1 MDISACAIGAKDSPP
16 ANPGSESSHCLPH
29 LPRPSTRHER
39 RDVGVRH
46 DAARGNLSDDVE
58 HFLGEWRRQRVVGHG
73 CTIGEVSSRVWH
85 DRRVADSADG
95 PAGGQTVAAPAVDA
109 ASDASLHQPPAHI
122 IEPEQPSRIR
132 RPNDL
137 LRLVMW
143 AIASVLMLVIGD
155 IALGTT
161 VGIEEDLATGI
172 ARLPELILTI
182 LALASNLLLF
192 LLPPLILSDLA
203 LRRRWRT
210 IAVATSAGV
219 AAWLAAYAFSV
230 LGPEFMSDALLEA
243 LTTSS
248 ADGSRT
254 PVAFP
259 LVAAVVAL
267 ASVDGLRGR
276 PRLASVVWG
285 ALIGF
290 TILLVFDQSA
300 TPLALA
306 VSASGGRTV
315 GLAFRYGFGTVNPR
329 PDGAAVARAL
339 AAVAAPLAYL
349 KWDGESDDERHY
361 LGSTL
366 DGRALDIRVID
377 RDRRSAGLVYQLY
390 RRMRVQGVVERPP
403 TWSVRRAVDQAA
415 LPVLAARRHGVRTPD
430 LIAAAS
436 VNSDSAVLAFEEVPG
451 LHTFETVDAAELTD
465 ATLADLWQ
473 QVRTLHRAGIAHE
486 ELHAG
491 NLALDSTGRVWLLGL
506 EYGEIAAEH
515 LTLRIDDGEL
525 LVTTSLIVGADR
537 AVRGALQELT
547 AQRLGE
553 ALPLLQTI
561 ALSRANRK
569 AVKGHREVLQDL
581 RDAVVA
587 AFPAAPTE
595 PVRLE
600 RMQPRTLL
608 AFFASAV
615 AVTILLGQLA
625 SVNLVS
631 IVTEAD
637 PRWAAVAMLMSILTY
652 AAATIVIT
660 SLAPVAL
667 RWIRTF
673 QTQWAATFVSLVAPA
688 AVGQIATNSRY
699 LQQAGARP
707 AVAIA
712 SVGATQ
718 LFVFLSY
725 VILVVVFGVISGQQ
739 QGPDLIPNTT
749 VLLVAAGA
757 VAVAAVLASLPA
769 TRRAVRTRVA
779 PMLST
784 TWPRLLES
792 ARQPRR
798 LAMGMGGALLLN
810 LTYSAALF
818 AAVSAYGGDLQ
829 FATVGFVYLAA
840 GAVGSAAPTPGGI
853 GAVEAALT
861 AGLIAAGL
869 DGGTAVQAA
878 LLFRA
883 VTFWIPMLPGWI
895 SFSYLQRQGAL

>member
-1 MDISACAIGAKDSPP
+1 
-16 ANPGSESSHCLPH
+16 
-29 LPRPSTRHER
+29 
-39 RDVGVRH
+39 
-46 DAARGNLSDDVE
+46 
-58 HFLGEWRRQRVVGHG
+58 
-73 CTIGEVSSRVWH
+73 VWH
-85 DRRVADSADG
+85 DRRVADSPDG
-95 PAGGQTVAAPAVDA
+95 PTANHEVGQPAGASIDA
-109 ASDASLHQPPAHI
+109 LRPPPPAHVV
-122 IEPEQPSRIR
+122 EPEQPSQIR
-132 RPNDL
+132 RANDA
-137 LRLVMW
+137 LRLVGW
-143 AIASVLMLVIGD
+143 AIFTGLLLLLGD
-155 IALGTT
+155 VALGTT
-161 VGIEEDLATGI
+161 SGLEEDLAEAITT
-172 ARLPELILTI
+172 LPDLILTI
-182 LALASNLLLF
+182 LALASNLLLL
-192 LLPPLILSDLA
+192 LLPPLILADLA
-203 LRRRWRT
+203 IRRRWRT
-210 IAVATSAGV
+210 IAVATAAGV
-219 AAWLAAYAFSV
+219 TAWLVAYAFSV
-230 LGPEFMSDALLEA
+230 LGPEFLSPTLLDA

-248 ADGSRT
+248 SRGSGT

-259 LVAAVVAL
+259 LLTAVVAL

-276 PRLASVVWG
+276 PRLAAAVWG
-285 ALIGF
+285 SVIGF
-290 TILLVFDQSA
+290 IILLLFDQSA
-300 TPLALA
+300 APLALA

-329 PDGAAVARAL
+329 PSGSEVAQAL
-339 AAVAAPLAYL
+339 TSVALPLAYL

-361 LGSTL
+361 LGTTL

-377 RDRRSAGLVYQLY
+377 RDRRSAGLLYQLY

-436 VNSDSAVLAFEEVPG
+436 VTSDSAVLAFEDVPG
-451 LHTFETVDAAELTD
+451 LHTLENIDVAELD
-465 ATLADLWQ
+465 DPTLADLWE

-491 NLALDSTGRVWLLGL
+491 NIALDADGRVWLLGL
-506 EYGEIAAEH
+506 EYGEIAADQ

-525 LVTTSLIVGADR
+525 LVTTALIVGADR

-569 AVKGHREVLQDL
+569 AVKANRDLLQEL

-587 AFPAAPTE
+587 AFPSAPTE

-600 RMQPRTLL
+600 RMRPRTVV
-608 AFFASAV
+608 AFFAFTV

-625 SVNLVS
+625 DVDLVS
-631 IVTEAD
+631 IVTDAD
-637 PRWAAVAMLMSILTY
+637 PLWAAAALLLSALTY
-652 AAATIVIT
+652 VAAAIVIT

-667 RWIRTF
+667 HWVRTF
-673 QTQWAATFVSLVAPA
+673 LTQFAATFVSLVAPA
-688 AVGQIATNSRY
+688 AVGNIGTNSRY
-699 LQQAGARP
+699 LQQAGAKP

-718 LFVFLSY
+718 IFVFASY
-725 VILVVVFGVISGQQ
+725 VILVIVFGLLTGKQE
-739 QGPDLIPNTT
+739 GPDLIPDTT
-749 VLLVAAGA
+749 VLLVVGGTVVAGA
-757 VAVAAVLASLPA
+757 LLLLLPA
-769 TRRAVRTRVA
+769 TRRAIKSRVS

-798 LAMGMGGALLLN
+798 IAMGIGGALLLN
-810 LTYSAALF
+810 LTYAAALF
-818 AAVSAYGGDLQ
+818 AAVSAYGGELAY
-829 FATVGFVYLAA
+829 ATVGFVYLAA

-853 GAVEAALT
+853 GAVELAL
-861 AGLIAAGL
+861 ASGLTAAGL
-869 DGGTAVQAA
+869 DGSTAVQAA

-883 VTFWIPMLPGWI
+883 VTFWIPMVPGWL
-895 SFSYLQRQGAL
+895 SFTYLQRQGAL

>member
-1 MDISACAIGAKDSPP
+1 M
-16 ANPGSESSHCLPH
+16 
-29 LPRPSTRHER
+29 
-39 RDVGVRH
+39 
-46 DAARGNLSDDVE
+46 
-58 HFLGEWRRQRVVGHG
+58 
-73 CTIGEVSSRVWH
+73 WH

-95 PAGGQTVAAPAVDA
+95 PAGGPTATAPDPSAVTDVPGP
-109 ASDASLHQPPAHI
+109 QPPAHI
-122 IEPEQPSRIR
+122 VEPEQPSRIR
-132 RPNDL
+132 RPNDA
-137 LRLVMW
+137 LRLVLW
-143 AIASVLMLVIGD
+143 ATASVLMLVIGD
-155 IALGTT
+155 VALGTT
-161 VGIEEDLATGI
+161 AGIEEDLATGI
-172 ARLPELILTI
+172 TRLPDLILTI

-203 LRRRWRT
+203 LRKRWRT

-230 LGPEFMSDALLEA
+230 LGPEFMSPALLEA
-243 LTTSS
+243 LTTTS
-248 ADGSRT
+248 AGGSRT

-306 VSASGGRTV
+306 VSAAGGRTV

-329 PDGAAVARAL
+329 PDGAEVAQAL
-339 AAVAAPLAYL
+339 ASVAVPLAYL

-361 LGSTL
+361 IGSTL

-430 LIAAAS
+430 MIAAAS
-436 VNSDSAVLAFEEVPG
+436 VTSDSAVLAFEEVPG
-451 LHTFETVDAAELTD
+451 LHTFETIDAAELTD
-465 ATLADLWQ
+465 ATLSDLWQ

-491 NLALDSTGRVWLLGL
+491 NLALDATGRVWLLGL
-506 EYGEIAAEH
+506 ESGEIAAEP

-547 AQRLGE
+547 AQRIGE

-561 ALSRANRK
+561 ALSRTNRK
-569 AVKGHREVLQDL
+569 AMKGKGEELQNL

-587 AFPAAPTE
+587 AFPSAPTE

-600 RMQPRTLL
+600 RMRPRTLL
-608 AFFASAV
+608 AFFASAL

-637 PRWAAVAMLMSILTY
+637 PRWAAAAMLMSIVTY
-652 AAATIVIT
+652 VGATIVIT

-673 QTQWAATFVSLVAPA
+673 QTQWASTFVSLVTPA
-688 AVGQIATNSRY
+688 AVGNIATNSRY

-718 LFVFLSY
+718 IFVFLSY
-725 VILVVVFGVISGQQ
+725 VILVVVFGVITGQQ

-749 VLLVAAGA
+749 VLLVAAGVVA
-757 VAVAAVLASLPA
+757 VAVLLASIPA
-769 TRRAVRTRVA
+769 TRSAVRARVA
-779 PMLST
+779 PMMST

-792 ARQPRR
+792 ARKPQR

-810 LTYSAALF
+810 LSYSAALF
-818 AAVSAYGGDLQ
+818 AAVSAYGGELQ
-829 FATVGFVYLAA
+829 YATVGFVYLAA

-869 DGGTAVQAA
+869 DGSTAVQAA

-895 SFSYLQRQGAL
+895 SFSYLQRKGAL

>member
-1 MDISACAIGAKDSPP
+1 
-16 ANPGSESSHCLPH
+16 
-29 LPRPSTRHER
+29 
-39 RDVGVRH
+39 VGHVRT
-46 DAARGNLSDDVE
+46 
-58 HFLGEWRRQRVVGHG
+58 LGERGSQ
-73 CTIGEVSSRVWH
+73 VWH
-85 DRRVADSADG
+85 DHDVADSPDG
-95 PAGGQTVAAPAVDA
+95 PTVAQPELVPEGR
-109 ASDASLHQPPAHI
+109 SRTEPLLLPPPAHVV
-122 IEPEQPSRIR
+122 EPEQPSRIR
-132 RPNDL
+132 RPNDA

-143 AIASVLMLVIGD
+143 AVASGLLLLIGD

-161 VGIEEDLATGI
+161 VGLEEDLASGI
-172 ARLPELILTI
+172 TRLPDLILTI
-182 LALASNLLLF
+182 LAFASNLLLF
-192 LLPPLILSDLA
+192 LLPPLVLTDLA

-210 IAVATSAGV
+210 IAVASAAGV
-219 AAWLAAYAFSV
+219 TAWLIAYAFSI
-230 LGPEFMSDALLEA
+230 LGPEYMSPALLDA
-243 LTTSS
+243 LTTTSS
-248 ADGSRT
+248 GSRT

-259 LVAAVVAL
+259 LVSAVVAL

-276 PRLASVVWG
+276 PRLATAVWG
-285 ALIGF
+285 SMIGF

-300 TPLALA
+300 APLALA
-306 VSASGGRTV
+306 VSAAGGRTV

-329 PDGAAVARAL
+329 PAGAEVAKAL
-339 AAVAAPLAYL
+339 ASVAVPLAYL

-377 RDRRSAGLVYQLY
+377 RDRRSAGLIYQLY

-436 VNSDSAVLAFEEVPG
+436 VTSDSAVLAFEDVPG
-451 LHTFETVDAAELTD
+451 LHTFETIDVSELD
-465 ATLADLWQ
+465 DPTLADLWV

-491 NLALDSTGRVWLLGL
+491 NIALDASGRVWLLGL
-506 EYGEIAAEH
+506 EYGEIAADQ

-525 LVTTSLIVGADR
+525 LVTTALIVGADR

-561 ALSRANRK
+561 ALSRTNRK
-569 AVKGHREVLQDL
+569 AMKGNRELMQEL

-587 AFPAAPTE
+587 AFPSAPTA

-600 RMQPRTLL
+600 RMRPRTLV

-615 AVTILLGQLA
+615 AVTILMGQLA

-631 IVTEAD
+631 VVTEAD
-637 PRWAAVAMLMSILTY
+637 PRWVAAAMTMSILTY
-652 AAATIVIT
+652 VAATIVIS
-660 SLAPVAL
+660 SLAPVTL

-673 QTQWAATFVSLVAPA
+673 QTQWASTFVSLVAPA
-688 AVGQIATNSRY
+688 AVGNIGTNSRY

-718 LFVFLSY
+718 IFVFLSY
-725 VILVVVFGVISGQQ
+725 LILVVVFGIITGQQ

-749 VLLVAAGA
+749 VLLIGAGTM
-757 VAVAAVLASLPA
+757 AVAAVLLAVPA
-769 TRRAVRTRVA
+769 TRRAISTRVA
-779 PMLST
+779 PLLST

-798 LAMGMGGALLLN
+798 IAMGLGGALMLN
-810 LTYSAALF
+810 LCYAAALF
-818 AAVSAYGGDLQ
+818 AAVSAYGGSLEY
-829 FATVGFVYLAA
+829 ATVGFVYLAA

-853 GAVEAALT
+853 GAVEAALA
-861 AGLIAAGL
+861 AGLSAAGL

-883 VTFWIPMLPGWI
+883 VTFWIPMLPGWL
-895 SFSYLQRQGAL
+895 SFGYLQRHGAL

>member
-1 MDISACAIGAKDSPP
+1 M
-16 ANPGSESSHCLPH
+16 
-29 LPRPSTRHER
+29 
-39 RDVGVRH
+39 
-46 DAARGNLSDDVE
+46 
-58 HFLGEWRRQRVVGHG
+58 
-73 CTIGEVSSRVWH
+73 
-85 DRRVADSADG
+85 
-95 PAGGQTVAAPAVDA
+95 
-109 ASDASLHQPPAHI
+109 
-122 IEPEQPSRIR
+122 
-132 RPNDL
+132 L
-137 LRLVMW
+137 LF
-143 AIASVLMLVIGD
+143 GD

-161 VGIEEDLATGI
+161 VGLEEDLASGI
-172 ARLPELILTI
+172 TRLPDLILTI
-182 LALASNLLLF
+182 LAFASNLLLF
-192 LLPPLILSDLA
+192 LLPPLVLADLA
-203 LRRRWRT
+203 IRRRWRT
-210 IAVATSAGV
+210 IAVATAAGV
-219 AAWLAAYAFSV
+219 TAWLVAYAFSI
-230 LGPEFMSDALLEA
+230 LGPEFMSRALLDA
-243 LTTSS
+243 LTTTTS
-248 ADGSRT
+248 GSRT

-259 LVAAVVAL
+259 LVSAVVAL

-276 PRLASVVWG
+276 PRLATGVWG

-300 TPLALA
+300 APLALA

-329 PDGAAVARAL
+329 PAGADVARAL
-339 AAVAAPLAYL
+339 ASVAVPLAYL

-436 VNSDSAVLAFEEVPG
+436 VTSDSAVLAFEDVPG
-451 LHTFETVDAAELTD
+451 LHTFETIDVSELD
-465 ATLADLWQ
+465 DSTLADLWV

-491 NLALDSTGRVWLLGL
+491 NIALDASGRVWLLGL
-506 EYGEIAAEH
+506 EYGEIAADQ

-525 LVTTSLIVGADR
+525 LVTTALIVGANR

-547 AQRLGE
+547 AQRIGE

-561 ALSRANRK
+561 ALSRTNRQSIK
-569 AVKGHREVLQDL
+569 RNRELMQEL

-600 RMQPRTLL
+600 RMRPRTLF

-615 AVTILLGQLA
+615 AVTILMGQLA

-631 IVTEAD
+631 VVTEAD
-637 PRWAAVAMLMSILTY
+637 PRWAAVAMTMSILTY
-652 AAATIVIT
+652 VGATIVIT

-673 QTQWAATFVSLVAPA
+673 QTQWASTFVSLVAPA
-688 AVGQIATNSRY
+688 AVGNIGTNSRY

-718 LFVFLSY
+718 IFVFLSY
-725 VILVVVFGVISGQQ
+725 LILVVVFGVITGKQ

-749 VLLVAAGA
+749 VLLVVAGT
-757 VAVAAVLASLPA
+757 VAVAATLLAIPA
-769 TRRAVRTRVA
+769 TRRAFSTRVT
-779 PMLST
+779 PLLST

-792 ARQPRR
+792 ARQPKRI
-798 LAMGMGGALLLN
+798 AMGLGGALMLN
-810 LTYSAALF
+810 LCYAAALF
-818 AAVSAYGGDLQ
+818 AAVSAYGGQLEY
-829 FATVGFVYLAA
+829 ATVGFVYLAA

-853 GAVEAALT
+853 GAVEAALA
-861 AGLIAAGL
+861 AGLSAAGL
-869 DGGTAVQAA
+869 DGGTAVQSA

-883 VTFWIPMLPGWI
+883 VTFWIPMLPGWL

>member
-1 MDISACAIGAKDSPP
+1 
-16 ANPGSESSHCLPH
+16 
-29 LPRPSTRHER
+29 
-39 RDVGVRH
+39 
-46 DAARGNLSDDVE
+46 
-58 HFLGEWRRQRVVGHG
+58 
-73 CTIGEVSSRVWH
+73 VWH

-95 PAGGQTVAAPAVDA
+95 PAAGQTLRTSQVREATT
-109 ASDASLHQPPAHI
+109 SLPSQPPAQVV
-122 IEPEQPSRIR
+122 EPEQPSRIR
-132 RPNDL
+132 RPNDA
-137 LRLVMW
+137 LRLSMW
-143 AIASVLMLVIGD
+143 AAGTVLLLVIGD
-155 IALGTT
+155 VALGTT
-161 VGIEEDLATGI
+161 AGIEEDLATGI
-172 ARLPELILTI
+172 TRLPELILTI

-192 LLPPLILSDLA
+192 LLPPLVLTDLA

-210 IAVATSAGV
+210 IAVASAAGV
-219 AAWLAAYAFSV
+219 SAWLAAYAFSV
-230 LGPEFMSDALLEA
+230 LGPEYMSPELLEA
-243 LTTSS
+243 LTTTRGG
-248 ADGSRT
+248 GSRT

-259 LVAAVVAL
+259 LLSAVVAL

-276 PRLASVVWG
+276 PRLATAVWG
-285 ALIGF
+285 SLIGF

-300 TPLALA
+300 TPLALT
-306 VSASGGRTV
+306 VSVSGGRTV
-315 GLAFRYGFGTVNPR
+315 GLAFRYGFGTVNPH
-329 PDGAAVARAL
+329 PDGADIARAL
-339 AAVAAPLAYL
+339 ASVAVPLAYL

-361 LGSTL
+361 LGRTL

-377 RDRRSAGLVYQLY
+377 RDRRSAGLLYQLY

-436 VNSDSAVLAFEEVPG
+436 VTSDSAVLAFEDVPG
-451 LHTFETVDAAELTD
+451 LHTFESVDVTEVTD

-473 QVRTLHRAGIAHE
+473 QVRMLHRAGIAHE

-491 NLALDSTGRVWLLGL
+491 NLALDADGRVWLLGL
-506 EYGEIAAEH
+506 EYGEIAAEQ

-525 LVTTSLIVGADR
+525 LVTTALIVGADR
-537 AVRGALQELT
+537 AVRGALLELT

-569 AVKGHREVLQDL
+569 AMKGNRELLEEV

-587 AFPAAPTE
+587 AFPSAPTE

-600 RMQPRTLL
+600 RMRPRTLL

-637 PRWAAVAMLMSILTY
+637 PRWAAAAMLMSILTY

-660 SLAPVAL
+660 SLAPVVL

-688 AVGQIATNSRY
+688 AVGNIATNSRY

-707 AVAIA
+707 AVAVA

-718 LFVFLSY
+718 IFVFLSY
-725 VILVVVFGVISGQQ
+725 VILVVVFGVITGQQ
-739 QGPDLIPNTT
+739 QGPDLIPDTT

-757 VAVAAVLASLPA
+757 VGVAALLLAVPA
-769 TRRAVRTRVA
+769 TRRAIRSRVT

-810 LTYSAALF
+810 LSYAAALF
-818 AAVSAYGGDLQ
+818 AAVSAYGGDLEY
-829 FATVGFVYLAA
+829 ATVGFVYLAA

-895 SFSYLQRQGAL
+895 SFNYLQRQGAL